1 MRMASSAM
9 SCYVGGDQVCSL
21 CSMWLLDRRA
31 TSILFGAHHSSYV
44 ALVSHGYL
52 FPRYRVRCG
61 LALVPLLLSVLCV
74 LALTLCKAQLAQ
86 TQTSPSSGCGE
97 LSVCH
102 ILLHRAGR

>member
-1 MRMASSAM
+1 
-9 SCYVGGDQVCSL
+9 VCSL

-31 TSILFGAHHSSYV
+31 TSIFFGAHHSSYV

-52 FPRYRVRCG
+52 FPRYRV
-61 LALVPLLLSVLCV
+61 PLLLSVLCV
-74 LALTLCKAQLAQ
+74 PALTLCKAQLAQ